1 MHSVIEAFGLSIQS
15 YSLFAAIAA
24 LVCAAMAYRPLLRA
38 GFSRRG
44 AAVLLLCACAAF
56 LIGARLWNVA
66 VNPGDF
72 GPQRPW
78 YVLRMTGFSLYGG
91 LAGAFAAIA
100 LCSRAFRVKLLP
112 VLDAMTIP
120 GAAAFCIA
128 RVGCFLNGCCGGIK
142 THVPWGVVFPSEL
155 DGVKLT
161 FLTLKS
167 APVHPTQI
175 YEIYGALAFLLFVL
189 LICRK
194 IEAKPGTRFLL
205 YAAFFSAMRLL
216 VLPLRSLPY
225 PGVVTKVLYPGLYL
239 AIILIGIVWA
249 VKNNRRDSHGEL

>member
-1 MHSVIEAFGLSIQS
+1 MHPVIEAFGLSIQS

-24 LVCAAMAYRPLLRA
+24 LVCAAMAYQPLLRA

-66 VNPGDF
+66 VNLGDF
-72 GPQRPW
+72 GQQRPW
-78 YVLRMTGFSLYGG
+78 YVLRMSGFSLYGG

-161 FLTLKS
+161 FLTLQS

>member
-1 MHSVIEAFGLSIQS
+1 MHPVIEAFGLSIQS

-38 GFSRRG
+38 GFSRCG

-225 PGVVTKVLYPGLYL
+225 PGVVTKVLYPGLYQ